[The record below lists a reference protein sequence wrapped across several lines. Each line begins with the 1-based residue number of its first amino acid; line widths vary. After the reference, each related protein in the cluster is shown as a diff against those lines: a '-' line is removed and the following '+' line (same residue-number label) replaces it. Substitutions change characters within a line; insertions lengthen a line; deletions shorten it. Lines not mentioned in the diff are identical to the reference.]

1 MSIEWDLPDGYEVDS
16 GTQPRSPMK
25 GEYFLLP
32 DGQDYKASEDYKNC
46 VYIIITKKKSV
57 EEKS

>member
-46 VYIIITKKKSV
+46 VYIIITKKK
-57 EEKS
+57 KR